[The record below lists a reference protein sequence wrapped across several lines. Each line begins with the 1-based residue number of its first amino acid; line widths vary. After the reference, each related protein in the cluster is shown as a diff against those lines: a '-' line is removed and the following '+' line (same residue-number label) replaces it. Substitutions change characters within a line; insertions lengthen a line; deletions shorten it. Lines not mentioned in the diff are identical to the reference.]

1 MVNKK
6 GSLVNAQA
14 GFVKPRYQAL
24 VSYIT
29 KTTHLLEI
37 SFKLGSY
44 YARNEILEAKLREDP
59 LYCHRIKRC

>member
-1 MVNKK
+1 MLNKK

-14 GFVKPRYQAL
+14 GFVKPRYQVL

-44 YARNEILEAKLREDP
+44 YARNEISEAKLREDP
-59 LYCHRIKRC
+59 LY